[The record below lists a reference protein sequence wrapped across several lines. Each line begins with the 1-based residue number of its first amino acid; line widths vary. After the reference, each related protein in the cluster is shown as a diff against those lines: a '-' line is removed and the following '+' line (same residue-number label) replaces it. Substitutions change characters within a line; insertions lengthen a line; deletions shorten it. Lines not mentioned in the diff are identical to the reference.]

1 MGTEKFTKDYTK
13 KCTEN
18 INQNQKPANKSGGE
32 LNLLDLLTYLHM
44 ALIFNHIGNSKNVF
58 IYSSWPRLWHRSLSL
73 MHDFSI
79 LFWIQCVV

>member
-32 LNLLDLLTYLHM
+32 LNLLELLTYSHI
-44 ALIFNHIGNSKNVF
+44 ALIFNHEGSNKN
-58 IYSSWPRLWHRSLSL
+58 R
-73 MHDFSI
+73 
-79 LFWIQCVV
+79 